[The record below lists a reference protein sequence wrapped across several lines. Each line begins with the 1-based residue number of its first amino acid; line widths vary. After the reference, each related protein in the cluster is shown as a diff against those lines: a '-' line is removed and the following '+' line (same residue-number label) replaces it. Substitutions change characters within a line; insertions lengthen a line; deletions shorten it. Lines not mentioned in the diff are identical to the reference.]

1 MLNQSTTQTGGEAGA
16 IITDGPNKYRINAD
30 GSRTLIGAEASTRA
44 DSNVYSGPQLTEAD
58 GGWYAGDTRV
68 GPYSYYPTL
77 KDAQM
82 RMDPNYRPGESGIT
96 GGSTTAPV
104 TQTAPV
110 TTQAAPTG
118 IQTIPGEKKVFNV
131 MMNEQGNVMKD
142 QSMAELARETG
153 IAPDIQNYPIRSM
166 SDLQRMIGPGESIA
180 EGTAY
185 NQPRPLNPLVD
196 PRMAR
201 SYQENI
207 QLMGDPRMRL
217 PMGGMPIGVM
227 PPLSNEFTSD
237 PYEGLS
243 GQEYAE
249 KHNIPYA
256 KGGLAKILGV

>member
-1 MLNQSTTQTGGEAGA
+1 M
-16 IITDGPNKYRINAD
+16 
-30 GSRTLIGAEASTRA
+30 
-44 DSNVYSGPQLTEAD
+44 
-58 GGWYAGDTRV
+58 
-68 GPYSYYPTL
+68 
-77 KDAQM
+77 
-82 RMDPNYRPGESGIT
+82 MDP
-96 GGSTTAPV
+96 
-104 TQTAPV
+104 
-110 TTQAAPTG
+110 
-118 IQTIPGEKKVFNV
+118 K
-131 MMNEQGNVMKD
+131 GNVMKD

-207 QLMGDPRMRL
+207 RLMGDPRMH
-217 PMGGMPIGVM
+217 PPMPIGVM
-227 PPLSNEFTSD
+227 PPLSNEFTTEPD
-237 PYEGLS
+237 AGLS

-256 KGGLAKILGV
+256 KGGRASYTKGGLAKILGV